1 MPDRGLG
8 EIIAALEN
16 VADAE
21 VDWKPLRDAL
31 PALRERLDWLR
42 RQAETLP
49 APLVAVL
56 YGGTGAGKST
66 LLNALAGAPVALT
79 GTTRPTTERP
89 TVYHPLEYTPELGD
103 AEYVA
108 SGHLDEL
115 VLVDLPDTDSIKL
128 EHRGRVAQLL
138 GLADV
143 VLFCGTQ
150 QKYKNEQSI
159 ALLRPYVNERK
170 LVCVQTRADEDPD
183 IREDWLLWLRG
194 EGFNIER
201 CYRVSAANAFAR
213 KQQGAAAGGEHEFAE
228 LEQYLRD
235 KLPPERAAIKAQNI
249 RGAARNTTHRLLR
262 DFYGRE
268 QDLTALDEKL
278 GELESRVARSALAEL
293 QARLLNEPHVWVVAM
308 GEAVS
313 ERSFGLIGLL
323 YRIMHGLR
331 MLPSRLTGR
340 FSLAGLFQS
349 ATGRADTV
357 SGTTQPAPPDDALLR
372 ELASRFKQEHAEA
385 NAYLAR
391 AGLPPVDFQSWQQ
404 EFVDELRAR
413 LMSYLE
419 PVQHRLNKRARRLS
433 GLVLP
438 VLDAIWL
445 APLAFTLGVP
455 LCNYYWNLVSH
466 AQIVLPEQDFLG
478 RSAAMIGVVIL
489 FELAAFAV
497 MVRVAGRLLGR
508 RSRRE
513 LVRQMEDGGFGFAA
527 QRASVY
533 TAQEVL
539 ANIRRISSTP

>member
-1 MPDRGLG
+1 MPDRGLE
-8 EIIAALEN
+8 EIIGALES
-16 VADAE
+16 VAGAE

-31 PALRERLDWLR
+31 PGLRERLEWLR
-42 RQAETLP
+42 RQADTLP

-66 LLNALAGAPVALT
+66 LLNALAGAPVALV
-79 GTTRPTTERP
+79 GSMRPTTERP

-103 AEYVA
+103 GDYVA

-115 VLVDLPDTDSIKL
+115 VLVDLPDTDSVKL

-138 GLADV
+138 GQADV

-170 LVCVQTRADEDPD
+170 LVCVQTRADQDPD

-194 EGFNIER
+194 EGFDVNH
-201 CYRVSAANAFAR
+201 CYRISASNAFAR
-213 KQQGAAAGGEHEFAE
+213 KQGGDAGEEYDFPE

-268 QDLTALDEKL
+268 QDLAALDEKL
-278 GELESRVARSALAEL
+278 GVLEAGVARAALGEL

-323 YRIMHGLR
+323 YRIVHGLR

-340 FSLAGLFQS
+340 FSLAGLLQS
-349 ATGRADTV
+349 AGGRAEPGPGAV
-357 SGTTQPAPPDDALLR
+357 QPAPPDDAFLR
-372 ELASRFKQEHAEA
+372 ELTSRFKREHAEA

-391 AGLPPVDFQSWQQ
+391 AGLTAVDFAAWQQ
-404 EFVDELRAR
+404 EFVEELRAR
-413 LMSYLE
+413 LANHLE
-419 PVQHRLNKRARRLS
+419 PVQQRLNKRARRLT

-438 VLDAIWL
+438 LLDVMWL

-455 LCNYYWNLVSH
+455 LYNYYWNLVSQ
-466 AQIVLPEQDFLG
+466 AQIVLPEQDFMG
-478 RSAAMIGVVIL
+478 RSAAMIGVVI
-489 FELAAFAV
+489 FSELAAFALL
-497 MVRVAGRLLGR
+497 VRIAGRLLGR

-513 LVRQMEDGGFGFAA
+513 LARQMEDGGFGFGP
-527 QRASVY
+527 QRAAVRA
-533 TAQEVL
+533 AQEVL